1 MLSDH
6 DDDTCAPQTSFRRQ
20 QNHNRTVKCFI
31 ITPTTHYVNP
41 AFPKLFNHDNYD
53 MSSFRSFPTT
63 PAETPTKTMF
73 SPTDITLSSITTTPA
88 PCGSPSSLSLA
99 PSPINLYSQRLLPTP
114 PRFLDDHGASPHDEE
129 SIASGARP
137 LHSSPGSSA
146 RIGTPSS
153 LSHPSR
159 YDSSL
164 GKLTKQF
171 VHILRSSPENSLDLN
186 RAASEL
192 GVQKRRIYDITVRA
206 EVELHFVSRIHQVRT
221 DFFAS
226 FRMFLRVSVY

>member
-6 DDDTCAPQTSFRRQ
+6 DDDTSCPPQTSFRRQ
-20 QNHNRTVKCFI
+20 QYHNRTVKCFI
-31 ITPTTHYVNP
+31 ITSTTHYVNP
-41 AFPKLFNHDNYD
+41 SFPKLFNDEKYD
-53 MSSFRSFPTT
+53 ISSFRSFPPT
-63 PAETPTKTMF
+63 PAEPKTSTMF
-73 SPTDITLSSITTTPA
+73 SPADVTLSSITPTPML
-88 PCGSPSSLSLA
+88 CGSPSSLSLA

-114 PRFLDDHGASPHDEE
+114 PRFTDEAGASPHDEG

-137 LHSSPGSSA
+137 LHASPGSSA

-171 VHILRSSPENSLDLN
+171 VHILRSSPDNSLDLN

-206 EVELHFVSRIHQVRT
+206 
-221 DFFAS
+221 
-226 FRMFLRVSVY
+226 

>member
-6 DDDTCAPQTSFRRQ
+6 DDEPCPPQTTFRRQ
-20 QNHNRTVKCFI
+20 QYHNRTLKCFI

-41 AFPKLFNHDNYD
+41 VFPKLFTDVKRD
-53 MSSFRSFPTT
+53 DPRRPMSIGTSLDPTNT
-63 PAETPTKTMF
+63 PLF
-73 SPTDITLSSITTTPA
+73 SPADITINATPI
-88 PCGSPSSLSLA
+88 PCASPSSLSLA
-99 PSPINLYSQRLLPTP
+99 PSPVNLYSHLLLPTP
-114 PRFLDDHGASPHDEE
+114 PRFADDPDASLHDEG
-129 SIASGARP
+129 SVASGARP

-192 GVQKRRIYDITVRA
+192 GVQKRRIYDITVSSFAGFRNGA
-206 EVELHFVSRIHQVRT
+206 ECL
-221 DFFAS
+221 AW
-226 FRMFLRVSVY
+226 VY